1 MSESLAE
8 SWRSGAAK
16 TLERQYAALVDATP
30 IAS

>member
-8 SWRSGAAK
+8 RWRSGAAK
-16 TLERQYAALVDATP
+16 ALERQYAALVDATP